1 MPAFG
6 LQRPEPPTMKCAH
19 DKKTQ
24 ATNELLA
31 MNSTP
36 ARTLDVICLG
46 RAAVDLYGQQIGG
59 RLEDM
64 QSFAKYLGGSSGNL
78 AAGLARLGC
87 RSSMLTRVGDEHM
100 GRFVREALQLEG
112 VDVSHV
118 VTDPTRLTGLVLLG
132 ISERNSSPHIFY
144 RENCAD
150 MAVDTADFDEA
161 YIASSRAL
169 SITGTHVSTESAHAA
184 VRQAID
190 FARANATKV
199 VLDIDYRPV
208 LWGLVSAG
216 SGEERYIASD
226 AASKRIQSLLADI
239 DLLVGT
245 EEEIHIA
252 GGDEDTLTALR
263 NIRAQ
268 SKAVIV
274 LKRGPLG
281 CTVFEQ
287 EIPQQ
292 IDDGI
297 SVAGVQVEVLNVL
310 GAGDAFLSGFLSAW
324 LTGADWQTCATHG
337 NACGALVVSRHGCT
351 PAMPSQI
358 ELQDYLAR
366 SKHIPRPDRD
376 AALERLHRAS
386 NRPAAAEQMY
396 ILAFD
401 HRRQLEDIA
410 VSHQSSAGQISQF
423 KSLVCDAV
431 LQVARHSTSPEHM
444 GIIVDDRYGE
454 SVLNRMTT
462 QGWWIGRPAEI
473 PGSCPLELD
482 PGNNFGLPLL
492 SWPTSHVVKCLVFY
506 HPDDNL
512 DLRLLQERNIRQ
524 LHADCAALDRELL
537 LEIIVSS
544 KNQPCDDA
552 TVARALTRFYNL
564 GVYPAWWKLE
574 SQTAAAWE
582 NISAVIARY
591 DPLCRGVLLLGLD
604 APEEELGKSFEIAAR
619 FPVCK
624 GFAVGRSIFGQ
635 AAKQWFGAELDDAGV
650 VSQVAANYGKII
662 QLWQQARN
670 AAADA
675 A

>member
-1 MPAFG
+1 MN
-6 LQRPEPPTMKCAH
+6 
-19 DKKTQ
+19 KTL
-24 ATNELLA
+24 TK
-31 MNSTP
+31 
-36 ARTLDVICLG
+36 TLDCICLG
-46 RAAVDLYGQQIGG
+46 RAAVDLYGHQTGG

-100 GRFVREALQLEG
+100 GRFVREALQREG

-118 VTDPTRLTGLVLLG
+118 VTDPRRMTGLVLLG
-132 ISERNSSPHIFY
+132 ISDRDSFPHIFF

-169 SITGTHVSTESAHAA
+169 SITGTHISTASTYAA

-190 FARANATKV
+190 YARTNNTKV
-199 VLDIDYRPV
+199 ILDIDYRPV

-216 SGEERYIASD
+216 GGEERYIASD
-226 AASKRIQSLLADI
+226 AASQRIQSLLADC

-245 EEEIHIA
+245 EEEIRIA
-252 GGDEDTLTALR
+252 GGVQDTLAALR
-263 NIRAQ
+263 TIRAQ
-268 SKAVIV
+268 SKATIV

-281 CTVFEQ
+281 CTVFDDA
-287 EIPQQ
+287 IPEH

-324 LTGADWQTCATHG
+324 LNNEDWKTCATHG

-358 ELQDYLAR
+358 ELQHYLERAK
-366 SKHIPRPDRD
+366 SIPRPDLD
-376 AALERLHRAS
+376 AGLERLHRAS

-401 HRRQLEDIA
+401 HRRQLEDLA
-410 VSHQSSAGQISQF
+410 VSHESSAAQISQF
-423 KSLVCDAV
+423 KSLICDAV
-431 LQVARHSTSPEHM
+431 QQVAAQSATAECM
-444 GIIVDDRYGE
+444 GIIVDGRYGE
-454 SVLNRMTT
+454 KVLNRMTA
-462 QGWWIGRPAEI
+462 QGWWIGRPAEV

-492 SWPTSHVVKCLVFY
+492 SWPASHAVKCLVFY
-506 HPDDNL
+506 HPDDGL
-512 DLRLLQERNIRQ
+512 DLRLLQEQRVRQ
-524 LHADCAALDRELL
+524 LHADCVALDRELL

-552 TVARALTRFYNL
+552 TVARVLTRFYNL

-574 SQTAAAWE
+574 TQSSAAWE
-582 NISAVIARY
+582 NISAVIDRY

-604 APEEELGKSFEIAAR
+604 APEEDLGESFKIAAR

-635 AAKQWFGAELDDAGV
+635 AAKQWFGDELDDAGV
-650 VSQVAANYGKII
+650 VSQVAANYQKII
-662 QLWQQARN
+662 QLWQQAR
-670 AAADA
+670 DSDTPE
-675 A
+675 